1 MLKNKADL
9 RTLAFM
15 AVTTA
20 LLILQ
25 WTRADFSPWLF
36 VAALVMAVSVSTIA
50 HNHNHLRMWRWKW
63 LNVATDYWLTLFYG
77 FPAFAWKPTH
87 NMNHHVLNN
96 REGDYTIT
104 WRYTEGNHFFSLM
117 SYPSISSFFQQ
128 TPIKGY
134 LKNLWVKDRRSFY
147 LAIGQYVALALFV
160 GAALV
165 LDWKK
170 ALFFIIIPQQ
180 FALFSILLFN
190 YVQHVHANEESEW
203 NHSRNFVGPM
213 LNTFLFNNGFH
224 TIHHERSRIHWS
236 LTPKEHAKIDHHI
249 DDSLKE
255 RSFWWYMIRTYILG
269 PVIPSFRTKSMRL
282 ERIRQEEAAA
292 RKAAAAAQE
301 VASENGA
308 SVQMNEKVD
317 SNGALSVKSA

>member
-1 MLKNKADL
+1 MLRFKADY
-9 RTLAFM
+9 RTIAYMIATTGLLITQWVVGYVHPVLFPLSMFM
-15 AVTTA
+15 AVA
-20 LLILQ
+20 
-25 WTRADFSPWLF
+25 
-36 VAALVMAVSVSTIA
+36 VAVIA
-50 HNHNHLRMWRWKW
+50 HNHNHLPMWKNRT
-63 LNVATDYWLTLFYG
+63 LNTLTDYWLTLFYG

-87 NMNHHVLNN
+87 NLNHHVLNN

-134 LKNLWVKDRRSFY
+134 LKHLRVKDKRSFW
-147 LAIGQYVALALFV
+147 LAIGQYVALAIFV
-160 GAALV
+160 GVALV
-165 LDWKK
+165 IDWKK

-213 LNTFLFNNGFH
+213 LNLFLFNNGFH
-224 TIHHERSRIHWS
+224 TIHHERAGIHWS
-236 LTPKEHAKIDHHI
+236 LTPKEHAKIEHHI

-255 RSFWWYMIRTYILG
+255 RSFWWYMIRTYILS
-269 PVIPSFRTKSMRL
+269 PVVPSFRTKSMRL
-282 ERIRQEEAAA
+282 ERIRQEEEA
-292 RKAAAAAQE
+292 RRREGASQVVKEQE
-301 VASENGA
+301 VLA
-308 SVQMNEKVD
+308 
-317 SNGALSVKSA
+317 

>member
-1 MLKNKADL
+1 MLRYKADY
-9 RTLAFM
+9 RTLVYMVF
-15 AVTTA
+15 TTG
-20 LLILQ
+20 LLITQ
-25 WTRADFSPWLF
+25 WVIGYVHPVLF
-36 VAALVMAVSVSTIA
+36 PLSLFMAVSVAVIA
-50 HNHNHLRMWRWKW
+50 HNHNHLPMWKNRT
-63 LNVATDYWLTLFYG
+63 LNNLTDYWLTLFYG

-87 NMNHHVLNN
+87 NLNHHVLNN

-134 LKNLWVKDRRSFY
+134 LKHLRVKDKRSFW
-147 LAIGQYVALALFV
+147 LAIGQYAALAIFVGVALII
-160 GAALV
+160 
-165 LDWKK
+165 DWKK

-224 TIHHERSRIHWS
+224 TIHHERAGIHWS
-236 LTPKEHAKIDHHI
+236 LTPIEHAKIDHHI

-255 RSFWWYMIRTYILG
+255 RSFWWYMIRTYIFS
-269 PVIPSFRTKSMRL
+269 PVVPKFRTRSMRL
-282 ERIRQEEAAA
+282 ERIRQEEEEA
-292 RKAAAAAQE
+292 RRKVETDRVVNEAE
-301 VASENGA
+301 VMA
-308 SVQMNEKVD
+308 
-317 SNGALSVKSA
+317 

>member
-1 MLKNKADL
+1 MLRYKADYRSL
-9 RTLAFM
+9 LFM
-15 AVTTA
+15 ALTTG
-20 LLILQ
+20 
-25 WTRADFSPWLF
+25 LF
-36 VAALVMAVSVSTIA
+36 VAQWIVGYVHPVLFPLSLFMAVSVAVMA
-50 HNHNHLRMWRWKW
+50 HNHNHLPMFKAKW
-63 LNVATDYWLTLFYG
+63 ANVFVDYWLTLFYG

-104 WRYTEGNHFFSLM
+104 WRYSEGNNFLTLM

-134 LKNLWVKDRRSFY
+134 LKDLRKKDPRAFK
-147 LAIGQYVALALFV
+147 LAIGQYVALAIFIGV
-160 GAALV
+160 GLV
-165 LDWKK
+165 VDWKN

-203 NHSRNFVGPM
+203 NHSRNFVGPA
-213 LNTFLFNNGFH
+213 LNTLLFNNGFH
-224 TIHHERSRIHWS
+224 TIHHERAGIHWS

-255 RSFWWYMIRTYILG
+255 RSFWWYMIRSYILS
-269 PVIPSFRTKSMRL
+269 PVIPKFRTKSMRL
-282 ERIRQEEAAA
+282 ARIVREEEEAR
-292 RKAAAAAQE
+292 RKAEEARSGKETESSQSGSDPVELPASGVAA
-301 VASENGA
+301 
-308 SVQMNEKVD
+308 
-317 SNGALSVKSA
+317 

>member
-1 MLKNKADL
+1 MLRFKADY
-9 RTLAFM
+9 RSVAYMIF
-15 AVTTA
+15 TTG
-20 LLILQ
+20 LLIAQ
-25 WTRADFSPWLF
+25 WIVGYVHPVLF
-36 VAALVMAVSVSTIA
+36 PLSLFMAVSVAVMA
-50 HNHNHLRMWRWKW
+50 HNHNHLPMWKNRTMNT
-63 LNVATDYWLTLFYG
+63 LTDYWLTLFYG

-134 LKNLWVKDRRSFY
+134 LKHLRKKDKRSFW

-160 GAALV
+160 GVALII
-165 LDWKK
+165 DWKK

-213 LNTFLFNNGFH
+213 LNTLLFNNGFH
-224 TIHHERSRIHWS
+224 TIHHERAGIHWS
-236 LTPKEHAKIDHHI
+236 LTPKEHAKIEHHI

-255 RSFWWYMIRTYILG
+255 RSFWWYMIRTYILS
-269 PVIPSFRTKSMRL
+269 PVVPSFRTRSMRL
-282 ERIRQEEAAA
+282 ERIRQEEEAKRREAAEA
-292 RKAAAAAQE
+292 EATPVVKHEE
-301 VASENGA
+301 VLA
-308 SVQMNEKVD
+308 
-317 SNGALSVKSA
+317 